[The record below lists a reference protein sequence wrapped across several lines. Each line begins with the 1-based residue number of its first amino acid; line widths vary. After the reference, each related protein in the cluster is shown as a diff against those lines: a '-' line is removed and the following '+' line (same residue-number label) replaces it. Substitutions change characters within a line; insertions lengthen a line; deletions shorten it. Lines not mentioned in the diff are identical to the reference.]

1 MQIPTKLTIGR
12 KRFSVNRAPSL
23 HKDVYGRC
31 WPAAG
36 LISVAQTHNKLP
48 RTAKEQA
55 ETFWHELTHCILHDM
70 GHKLYTN
77 EAFVV
82 AFSKRLNQAVHTAKL
97 E

>member
-1 MQIPTKLTIGR
+1 MQIPTNLTIGR
-12 KRFSVNRAPSL
+12 KRYSVQRAPSL

-36 LISVAQTHNKLP
+36 LISVAKTHKKQP
-48 RTAKEQA
+48 RTAKAQA
-55 ETFWHELTHCILHDM
+55 ETFWHEVTHCILYDM
-70 GHKLYTN
+70 GHKLYHS

>member
-1 MQIPTKLTIGR
+1 MLIPTKLKIGR
-12 KRFSVNRAPSL
+12 KKFSVNVSPSL
-23 HKDVYGRC
+23 HQDVYGRC

-36 LISVAQTHNKLP
+36 LIAVAQTHKK
-48 RTAKEQA
+48 RQRSAMAQA

-70 GHKLYTN
+70 GHKLYRN